1 MEDLATTREQIYEL
15 INYKKWDE
23 LQELWLEVM
32 ESVPQPITFHQP
44 LVTRLIRKK
53 HFDWL
58 ESLYGSL
65 LEELLTRSLAEPAFE
80 LIRLILRGKP
90 DAAFVITP
98 LGRALRM
105 IHSDRPAERL
115 ENYLTVSGLTQPS
128 ANIPAAI
135 VRFEEFL
142 GAARGQVF
150 RHSRWGL
157 GIVVQLDAEGGKVR
171 IDFPGKPGQSFTLDG
186 VREFLQAIPN
196 DHFVSE
202 MVRDREGLSRRM
214 NDDPA
219 DAVKFA
225 LRSFSGAL
233 KVGELKKIVLEG
245 LLDEPGWKDWWAAA
259 RDAVKLD
266 PWIDMTGQGAHA
278 ELRLRAEPRSFTDEV
293 LENLRKAADIE
304 SLRNALR
311 DLRRHADEAPITS
324 EQAREIEMI
333 LHNRLASIPPS
344 QNSDRL
350 ALGYLWEEFQE
361 FIPGQ
366 LTAGQWDEAQ
376 CLGASLP
383 PDETARRILGL
394 PLFEYQVRACE
405 GTRNLLADKWIA
417 TAAALIPLASPR
429 LIAWIERGLAAAG
442 ENEARIHALE
452 SLIHEPERNPE
463 AFLWILRQ
471 LLDGTLE
478 YVADG
483 IPRALLMT
491 ELLDLLEEQHA
502 MQQAGG
508 KDAPAAKVLASR
520 LRSFLGES
528 NHLYLRKVA
537 KECSMEEARKLL
549 SRIALHNAIPDSFKD
564 GCEAVLISS
573 HPDLK
578 KQTRAELDEENRKPS
593 FHYCTAAALEAQRTR
608 LSRILNVEIPENS
621 RQIGIARDH
630 GDLRENAEYHAA
642 KERQKLLHQ
651 QAQELNDL
659 ISRARVVEP
668 DHIKTDSIVFGT
680 RFTVRDLDTADER
693 VYTLLG
699 IWEAKPEQGILSY
712 LTPLGG
718 AFLNT
723 RPGQIVEV
731 ALDNRKVRYEI
742 LRIEKAL

>member
-1 MEDLATTREQIYEL
+1 MEDLATAREQIYEL

-65 LEELLTRSLAEPAFE
+65 LEELLTRKLAESAFE

-90 DAAFVITP
+90 DAAFVIGP
-98 LGRALRM
+98 LGRALRL
-105 IHSDRPAERL
+105 IHADRPAERL
-115 ENYLTVSGLTQPS
+115 ENYLTISGLTQPS

-135 VRFEEFL
+135 ARFEEFL

-171 IDFPGKPGQSFTLDG
+171 MDFPGKPGQNFTLDG

-202 MVRDREGLSRRM
+202 MVRDREELLRRM
-214 NDDPA
+214 KDDPA
-219 DAVKFA
+219 EAVKFA
-225 LRSFSGAL
+225 LRSFSGTL

-245 LLDEPGWKDWWAAA
+245 LLDEAGWKDWWAAA

-278 ELRLRAEPRSFTDEV
+278 ELRLRSEPRSFTDEV
-293 LENLRKAADIE
+293 LENLRKAADIVA
-304 SLRNALR
+304 LRNALR
-311 DLRRHADEAPITS
+311 DLRRHADDAPITPD
-324 EQAREIEMI
+324 QAQEIRMI
-333 LHNRLASIPPS
+333 LQNRLASIPPS
-344 QNSDRL
+344 QSADRL

-361 FIPGQ
+361 LLAGQ
-366 LTAGQWDEAQ
+366 LDSGQWDEAQ
-376 CLGASLP
+376 CLGMASSPAEIAGLV
-383 PDETARRILGL
+383 LGL
-394 PLFEYQVRACE
+394 PLFEYQVRACD
-405 GTRNLLADKWIA
+405 GVRKLLSEKWAA
-417 TAAALIPLASPR
+417 TMAALIPHASTR
-429 LIAWIERGLAAAG
+429 LIAWIERGLVAAG
-442 ENEARIHALE
+442 ETEARIHALE
-452 SLIHEPERNPE
+452 DLIHEPERNPE

-478 YVADG
+478 HVADG

-491 ELLDLLEEQHA
+491 ELLDLLEQQHTLQHA
-502 MQQAGG
+502 GG
-508 KDAPAAKVLASR
+508 NDAPAAKALASR

-537 KECSMEEARKLL
+537 KECSIEEARKLL
-549 SRIALHNAIPDSFKD
+549 SRINLHNAIPDLFKD
-564 GCEAVLISS
+564 GCEAVLISA

-578 KQTRAELDEENRKPS
+578 KQTRAEAEEENRKPS
-593 FHYCTAAALEAQRTR
+593 FHYTTTASLEAQRSR
-608 LSRILNVEIPENS
+608 LSHILSVEIPENS
-621 RQIGIARDH
+621 KQIGIARDH

-668 DHIKTDSIVFGT
+668 EHIKTDSIVFGT
-680 RFTVRDLDTADER
+680 RFAVRDLDTAAER
-693 VYTLLG
+693 TYTLLG

-718 AFLNT
+718 AFLNV

-731 ALDNRKVRYEI
+731 SLDNQNVRYEI
-742 LRIEKAL
+742 LSIERAF